1 MLYDAACDNMQYN
14 LIKTLRLPDIS
25 EAACLQT
32 QIHCTSHS
40 WENVFHEVDFNGS
53 DFNI

>member
-32 QIHCTSHS
+32 QIHCTES
-40 WENVFHEVDFNGS
+40 FMGKRFP
-53 DFNI
+53 